1 MILLGQDSVRPWSLC
16 LDRVFGHDSARA
28 GFCSATFTLLGQSVR
43 TGFCSDRILLGR
55 CHSAR
60 AECSDGI
67 LFRQNSARPRS
78 LCSDRVFGHDSAR
91 ARFCSATSLCTGR
104 VFGWDYNSARPLSLC
119 SGRVFGRDSVLT
131 EFCSATVTLLWPS
144 VRTRFCSGRILF
156 GYGHSVREECSDM
169 ILLGQDSVRPRSLC
183 SGRVFGH
190 DSAWTGSCRPLPWF
204 PPRVSFSINVFELE
218 LRISKD
224 MSESSV
230 SVSSPEEDI
239 VISSSSSLRSG
250 DVKDQAEDEA
260 NPRPWYTADEK
271 SSKMPTEDLVELVRE
286 YPLAVGWYARLPGL
300 QEPANYGTKYET
312 GIYEEQVRSGYRLPL
327 HPFALHFFEHYHMAP
342 GQLVPNGWRKL
353 VGLIYLVQTS
363 GYQSDPTDFMK
374 VFFEICFVKGVANCP
389 GWYYIHSRQRL
400 LKGGPKLN
408 KGWHSRYFFV
418 GRSDKGKLPFDREW
432 NPYCKDFENP
442 GKPAPNNL
450 TKHILSH
457 IKLQG
462 GLSIDEPLSEQQL
475 EWARIIPRTLVPAGA
490 VTPPPAPTI
499 SSTFP
504 AESASLESQR
514 EEERKAAKY
523 RVAPA
528 PKKTRVIPL
537 DHSPQIVEKVFV
549 EEDPIFCP
557 RWTLRSNDVGM
568 PDSQISEQHI
578 VHRVLPRD
586 KEIFQNQT
594 HETFACS
601 FAQAVYT
608 MYASGS
614 EMLSRFEMA
623 RQVAADEA
631 QQKREAVKEAQE
643 ASHRAEELSSPL
655 CIFVSSRRSS
665 IISAYLF
672 FDRHE
677 VT

>member
-1 MILLGQDSVRPWSLC
+1 MFRQNSARPLSLC
-16 LDRVFGHDSARA
+16 SGRVFRRDSARTE
-28 GFCSATFTLLGQSVR
+28 FCSAVVTLPGQSVR
-43 TGFCSDRILLGR
+43 TGFCSDRILFGR

-60 AECSDGI
+60 AECSD
-67 LFRQNSARPRS
+67 
-78 LCSDRVFGHDSAR
+78 
-91 ARFCSATSLCTGR
+91 
-104 VFGWDYNSARPLSLC
+104 
-119 SGRVFGRDSVLT
+119 
-131 EFCSATVTLLWPS
+131 E
-144 VRTRFCSGRILF
+144 
-156 GYGHSVREECSDM
+156 
-169 ILLGQDSVRPRSLC
+169 ILLGQDSVRPLSLC
-183 SGRVFGH
+183 TRRVFGR
-190 DSAWTGSCRPLPWF
+190 DSVGPLSLLF
-204 PPRVSFSINVFELE
+204 QVFVVCLE
-218 LRISKD
+218 D

-230 SVSSPEEDI
+230 SILSPEEDI
-239 VISSSSSLRSG
+239 VINSSSSSRSGQVSTSSSEVGTSNPQLLRPLSSEPLRPSSSQPLQPSTSQRSPSLPAKNALG

-260 NPRPWYTADEK
+260 NPRPWYTVDEK
-271 SSKMPTEDLVELVRE
+271 SSKMSTEDLVELLRE
-286 YPLAVGWYARLPGL
+286 YPLPVGWYARLPGL

-327 HPFALHFFEHYHMAP
+327 HPFALRFFKHYHMAP

-363 GYQSDPTDFMK
+363 GYKLDTTYFMR
-374 VFFEICFVKGVANCP
+374 VFFKICFVKGVANCP

-400 LKGGPKLN
+400 LKGGPKSN

-418 GRSDKGKLPFDREW
+418 GRSNKGKLPFDREW

-442 GKPAPNNL
+442 GKPTPNNL

-457 IKLQG
+457 IKLRG

-475 EWARIIPRTLVPAGA
+475 EWARIIPCTLVPARA
-490 VTPPPAPTI
+490 VTPPLVPTI

-528 PKKTRVIPL
+528 PKKTRVIPPG
-537 DHSPQIVEKVFV
+537 HSPQIVEKVSV
-549 EEDPIFCP
+549 KEDPIFRH

-568 PDSQISEQHI
+568 PDSQISEQHL
-578 VHRVLPRD
+578 VHGVLPRD

-623 RQVAADEA
+623 RQIATLEKRLERIKRKAAEEVTKARDQGIRDFLDGNAGDEWLK
-631 QQKREAVKEAQE
+631 KRTEDGLEIYDLGFTKANEMFAERFPDIPLEDFILPAVTSPSTETAMPSEAGDAA
-643 ASHRAEELSSPL
+643 ASHPPGEGPSSDAP
-655 CIFVSSRRSS
+655 
-665 IISAYLF
+665 
-672 FDRHE
+672 E
-677 VT
+677 P